1 MDKTP
6 FNGHTLG
13 VNLIYV
19 SICSYTNRLLSCCGR
34 VGAEFCLSMN
44 FLVKGQC
51 GQCVFQVLCSCTS
64 SNLFVQRF
72 PSGSKTCIL
81 CVLPFIIWFC
91 VFLLSSSVYAK
102 SEIIVTKV
110 IVTQLFVLYIIF
122 NLLRRTLKFQTI
134 LAIG

>member
-19 SICSYTNRLLSCCGR
+19 SICNYTNRLLSCCGR

-44 FLVKGQC
+44 ILVKGQS
-51 GQCVFQVLCSCTS
+51 GQCVFQVLYSCTS
-64 SNLFVQRF
+64 SNLLVQRF
-72 PSGSKTCIL
+72 PSGSKSCIL
-81 CVLPFIIWFC
+81 CVLPFSIWVC
-91 VFLLSSSVYAK
+91 VFLLSHSVYAK

-110 IVTQLFVLYIIF
+110 IVITLYI
-122 NLLRRTLKFQTI
+122 
-134 LAIG
+134 